1 MTLRNSINRLRRPEY
16 TGKNRCLPCT
26 VLNVVIAVA
35 LVIVVTEITL
45 SSTGLAA
52 ATVIGTALTA
62 VSGATIYLRGYLVPG
77 TPRLT
82 EAMLPARVR
91 QWFEKRPPG
100 VDDDAPVDLALK
112 GVGATSNTDA
122 RRRSDERPRS
132 RATTEDDQD
141 AHSLED
147 DSDGTATAE

>member
-1 MTLRNSINRLRRPEY
+1 MTFRDQIDRLRQPAY
-16 TGKNRCLPCT
+16 TGENRCTPCT
-26 VLNVVIAVA
+26 ILNVVIAAVLVA
-35 LVIVVTEITL
+35 VAVGVTV
-45 SSTGLAA
+45 SNTGLAA
-52 ATVIGTALTA
+52 ATVVGTVLAA

-91 QWFEKRPPG
+91 QWFEKRPSG

-122 RRRSDERPRS
+122 RRRSDERS
-132 RATTEDDQD
+132 RTGATTEDAPD
-141 AHSLED
+141 SIED
-147 DSDGTATAE
+147 DPDGTVTDE